1 MPKLIEPGVRATE
14 PLASVPLPESKILAL
29 ESDALEVRVSVALSV
44 PEVVGEKVTDRFV
57 LPPASKV

>member
-1 MPKLIEPGVRATE
+1 M
-14 PLASVPLPESKILAL
+14 PLPESKILAL